1 MTAFDPIAGRAAG
14 RDGRRDAGGRYF
26 LRSGKI
32 PRRLKTLLMPA
43 VCALLPLLA
52 FAGNPSPVDLVRD
65 TTSRML
71 TALNEEKTAIDRDQ
85 GRLYAL
91 ISEIV
96 LPHFDFRRMGM
107 WVLGPYWRSATPE
120 QRDRFVGEFQQLMVR
135 TYGHTLMDY
144 RDMKISYLP
153 LLAAPDARQVNVRCE
168 IEQAGG
174 NPIQLVYAMHLTGD
188 VWKVYDVLV
197 DGVSLVTNYRSSF
210 AAIIREQGMDS
221 LIRRLSERNGASGR

>member
-1 MTAFDPIAGRAAG
+1 MAFVPVATGAAGRVGTRAAG
-14 RDGRRDAGGRYF
+14 GCLG

-32 PRRLKTLLMPA
+32 QRRLKTILIPA

-52 FAGNPSPVDLVRD
+52 VAGNPSPVDLVRD

-71 TALNEEKTAIDRDQ
+71 TALKDEKAAIDQ
-85 GRLYAL
+85 NEGRLYEL
-91 ISEIV
+91 ISEIA

-107 WVLGPYWRSATPE
+107 WVLGPYWRSATPD

-174 NPIQLVYAMHLTGD
+174 NPIQLVYAMYLTGD

-221 LIRRLSERNGASGR
+221 LIRQLSERNGASGR